1 MQILYM
7 LNDILIFYIH
17 LFRYIH
23 ILFSYPHACISISG
37 TTKQA
42 LSKTHQLLNTD
53 DEALLSEI
61 SSSSDDED
69 TLSSGPALTCPCPPR
84 SQATTTSAIHGYLG
98 GVSLLCLVSINKKIS
113 KQVSQTIGA
122 S

>member
-1 MQILYM
+1 MRYRFFIYICLGTY
-7 LNDILIFYIH
+7 IFY
-17 LFRYIH
+17 
-23 ILFSYPHACISISG
+23 FSTLSLTHVPISG
-37 TTKQA
+37 TKKQA
-42 LSKTHQLLNTD
+42 ISKTHQLLNTD